1 VQFAVCA
8 FFSGWPGSLANPGG
22 RSPQEETTQRSPR
35 RSIWPN
41 VPAAA
46 ALVDFVDPDCKQS
59 GPPRLRNSP
68 SAILLVDSQ
77 RCSDEL
83 SYRSRT
89 ANCTQSLNRFEVA
102 LDARIERL
110 LLSAAGRRTRAG
122 TTRKSS
128 LFSTDRLD
136 SPAFADDATDGGA
149 GCA

>member
-1 VQFAVCA
+1 LRILLGVARIAC
-8 FFSGWPGSLANPGG
+8 NPGG
-22 RSPQEETTQRSPR
+22 RSPQEVTTQRSPR

-83 SYRSRT
+83 SYRSQT
-89 ANCTQSLNRFEVA
+89 ANCTPTLVKDGVR
-102 LDARIERL
+102 LDAG
-110 LLSAAGRRTRAG
+110 SV
-122 TTRKSS
+122 
-128 LFSTDRLD
+128 DRLFPQARSSRTLRLTPRFSSRD
-136 SPAFADDATDGGA
+136 RVRCTARRHSERSSDGLLP
-149 GCA
+149 